1 MSPLSEKPHE
11 KAKRIKGIPP
21 ESTSFYSNPKVS
33 TNRPLY
39 MNSENIG
46 ANPNSGISSHL
57 LNPELSGKGGKKR
70 KTNRKRRM
78 TKRRKTKRRNLR

>member
-1 MSPLSEKPHE
+1 
-11 KAKRIKGIPP
+11 
-21 ESTSFYSNPKVS
+21 
-33 TNRPLY
+33 

-46 ANPNSGISSHL
+46 ANPNSGISSHF